1 MTYKDFVADRYID
14 VDDLEEHD
22 PKHPNIKPH
31 TATPLL
37 IIVGAVALV
46 AGMGLMFIMSSF
58 LTMS

>member
-1 MTYKDFVADRYID
+1 MTDKDFVTGRYID
-14 VDDLEEHD
+14 PEDMEEHD

-31 TATPLL
+31 TSTPLL
-37 IIVGAVALV
+37 LMVGVVALI